1 MGQKASEYPVSVT
14 NIIFKLWCGTVSALL
29 ISTPV
34 QAPVLSL
41 LIVLNLLSKKANE
54 DSFRTGE
61 VAVCIN
67 MFLVHTVVEIQ
78 LRGRP

>member
-1 MGQKASEYPVSVT
+1 MGQKASEYAVSVT
-14 NIIFKLWCGTVSALL
+14 NIIFELWCGTVSALL

-41 LIVLNLLSKKANE
+41 LIVLNLLSKKKANE

-61 VAVCIN
+61 VVVCI
-67 MFLVHTVVEIQ
+67 
-78 LRGRP
+78 P